1 MRITSGRSN
10 PPFRH
15 FPPSTGGGFSQGV
28 KCALCLRPRRG
39 YSGRVKTVINLEET
53 IGKTVGWRVPP
64 RDPFAVA
71 GDTKAVQRAWRKTF
85 PTPFVPKGVYR
96 FHTHEEADAW
106 LMKMLTRPRR
116 GIAAS

>member
-1 MRITSGRSN
+1 MRITSGGSN
-10 PPFRH
+10 PHFRH

-53 IGKTVGWRVPP
+53 IGKTVGRRVPP
-64 RDPFAVA
+64 RDSFAYGMGLQKTLVA
-71 GDTKAVQRAWRKTF
+71 LCETL
-85 PTPFVPKGVYR
+85 PTGGVPRGVFR

-106 LMKMLTRPRR
+106 MLKMLTRPRK
-116 GIAAS
+116 